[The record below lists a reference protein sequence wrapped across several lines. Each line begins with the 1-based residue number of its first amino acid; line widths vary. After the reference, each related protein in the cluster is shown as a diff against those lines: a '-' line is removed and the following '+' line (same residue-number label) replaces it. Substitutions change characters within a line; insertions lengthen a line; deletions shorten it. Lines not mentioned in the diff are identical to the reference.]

1 MLILYMSEAAGAH
14 TRSGSVVNLADSHI
28 RHEIY
33 LAEIFSKLG
42 AELEKN
48 FGLALFS
55 LRKKYLPAEQ
65 AVALERMLHPVTVR
79 SRAKLAA

>member
-1 MLILYMSEAAGAH
+1 MCSGPSSGQLS
-14 TRSGSVVNLADSHI
+14 TRTKEMN
-28 RHEIY
+28 EIY

-65 AVALERMLHPVTVR
+65 AVALEGRLHPVTVR